1 MKIIGHN
8 RWMGYS
14 LDFRQRVLAYKEEND
29 FTFEKTS
36 EHFNVSLRT
45 LFRWSNNIAPCTR
58 RQKPATKVDMDALKK
73 ELESSPD
80 DYQWERAKRL
90 GVSQTTIHYALKRI
104 NISFKKNTETP

>member
-1 MKIIGHN
+1 
-8 RWMGYS
+8 MGYS
-14 LDFRQRVLAYKEEND
+14 VNFSQRVLAYKQEND

-45 LFRWSNNIAPCTR
+45 LFRWSNNIAPCTH

-73 ELESSPD
+73 EIASSPD

-90 GVSQTTIHYALKRI
+90 GISQPTLHYALKRI

>member
-1 MKIIGHN
+1 
-8 RWMGYS
+8 MGYS

-45 LFRWSNNIAPCTR
+45 LFRWENNITPCTH

-73 ELESSPD
+73 EIESSPD
-80 DYQWERAKRL
+80 NYQWELAKRL
-90 GVSQTTIHYALKRI
+90 GVSQTTLHYALKRI